1 MARERLFQ
9 HFQRL
14 EGLIMTIHNDFST
27 QANALMIE
35 LNDATTA
42 MMGMVCTHQTTG
54 PLWAAASVRQ
64 TRSFG
69 RWNAFIR
76 QSEVYGR
83 ALS

>member
-1 MARERLFQ
+1 
-9 HFQRL
+9 
-14 EGLIMTIHNDFST
+14 MTIHNDFST

-64 TRSFG
+64 SRSFG

-76 QSEVYGR
+76 ESDAYGR
-83 ALS
+83 ALN